1 MKLDIK
7 KDGDKKTPHLA
18 ICHEGQGG
26 SANNRHIS
34 LLMKSN
40 AIELT
45 DEIMK
50 SIEKF
55 GVENFPEEIQKA
67 MSMKNHKMLLEN
79 ALKEA
84 YCDKNEW
91 LCVEDWK
98 DGQVYFTTGDY
109 CEGWDFMVTTFTMT
123 EDGQVTVGDTASPVV
138 QITDYMIVEGKV
150 KLSEEAEDKLETGM
164 YEIVSKSV
172 SKVDAQLKLFKAVTE
187 FKESLEKAST
197 PAAVSNDS
205 TINVNKTKDKTEKP
219 LDFKELQKSAEFQ
232 EFLKSIKAEVKTE
245 VEGEYKE
252 ELEKA
257 QAKAAEAE
265 EILKAAEQVQ
275 KNEFTEFVKSTG
287 IVVEDKTDAVVDFLM
302 KSRKTA
308 EFDMIQDILKSAK
321 EQIEAMKEEVA
332 KTKEQFAVTETGK
345 DGKVIVDAQDP
356 QEVIKAKAAKWA
368 AENKSK

>member
-34 LLMKSN
+34 LLMKSDS
-40 AIELT
+40 IELT
-45 DEIMK
+45 DEVMK

-55 GVENFPEEIQKA
+55 GVENFPEDIQKA
-67 MSMKNHKMLLEN
+67 MSMRNSKMLLEN

-84 YCDKNEW
+84 YCDKDEW

-98 DGQVYFTTGDY
+98 DGQVYFSTGDY
-109 CEGWDFMVTTFTMT
+109 DGWEMMVTSFTMN
-123 EDGQVTVGDTASPVV
+123 EDGAVTVGDTASPVV

-150 KLSEEAEDKLETGM
+150 KLSEEAEDKLETGL
-164 YEIVSKSV
+164 YEIVSKSIN
-172 SKVDAQLKLFKAVTE
+172 KADTQLKLFKSVTE
-187 FKESLEKAST
+187 YKESLEKAST
-197 PAAVSNDS
+197 PVAVSDDS

-219 LDFKELQKSAEFQ
+219 LDIQELMKSAEFQ
-232 EFLKSIKAEVKTE
+232 DILKAQLEAAQAPL
-245 VEGEYKE
+245 KE

-257 QAKAAEAE
+257 KAKAAEAE

-321 EQIEAMKEEVA
+321 EQIEAMKEEVN
-332 KTKEQFAVTETGK
+332 KTREQFAITEVGK
-345 DGKVIVDAQDP
+345 DGKVVVDAQDP

>member
-1 MKLDIK
+1 MKPKQLIK
-7 KDGDKKTPHLA
+7 DVTFDFAKDETKCGPHIAYTLPS
-18 ICHEGQGG
+18 QGG
-26 SANNRHIS
+26 AASGLNVGY
-34 LLMKSN
+34 LFKSDDVSEQ
-40 AIELT
+40 AVKEA
-45 DEIMK
+45 
-50 SIEKF
+50 
-55 GVENFPEEIQKA
+55 EEIQKA

-84 YCDKNEW
+84 YCDKDEW

-98 DGQVYFTTGDY
+98 DGQVYFSTGD
-109 CEGWDFMVTTFTMT
+109 CDSWEMMVTTFTMT
-123 EDGQVTVGDTASPVV
+123 EDGAVTVGDTASPVV

-172 SKVDAQLKLFKAVTE
+172 SKADAQLKLFKAVTE
-187 FKESLEKAST
+187 YKESLEKAST
-197 PAAVSNDS
+197 PVAVSDDS

-219 LDFKELQKSAEFQ
+219 LDIQELMKSAEFQ
-232 EFLKSIKAEVKTE
+232 DILKAQLEAAQAPL
-245 VEGEYKE
+245 KE

-257 QAKAAEAE
+257 KAKAAEAE

-321 EQIEAMKEEVA
+321 EQIEAMKEEVN
-332 KTKEQFAVTETGK
+332 KTKEQFAITEVGK
-345 DGKVIVDAQDP
+345 DGKVVVDAQDP

>member
-34 LLMKSN
+34 LLMKSDT
-40 AIELT
+40 IELT

-67 MSMKNHKMLLEN
+67 MSMRNYKILLEN

-84 YCDKNEW
+84 YCGKDEF
-91 LCVEDWK
+91 LYVEDWK
-98 DGQVYFTTGDY
+98 DGQVYFSTGDY
-109 CEGWDFMVTTFTMT
+109 DSWEMMATSFTMT
-123 EDGQVTVGDTASPVV
+123 EDGQVTVGDTAYPVV

-150 KLSEEAEDKLETGM
+150 KLSEEAEDKIET
-164 YEIVSKSV
+164 YLSEIVSKAIN
-172 SKVDAQLKLFKAVTE
+172 KADAQLKLFKAVTE
-187 FKESLEKAST
+187 SLEKAST
-197 PAAVSNDS
+197 PVAVSDDS
-205 TINVNKTKDKTEKP
+205 NINVNKTKDKTEKP
-219 LDFKELQKSAEFQ
+219 LDIQELMKSAEFQ
-232 EFLKSIKAEVKTE
+232 DILKAQLEAAQAPL
-245 VEGEYKE
+245 KE

-257 QAKAAEAE
+257 KAKAAEAE

-302 KSRKTA
+302 KSRKTD

-321 EQIEAMKEEVA
+321 EQIEAMKEEVN
-332 KTKEQFAVTETGK
+332 KTKEQFAITEVGK
-345 DGKVIVDAQDP
+345 DGKVVVDAQDP

>member
-1 MKLDIK
+1 MNLEVIDKTK
-7 KDGDKKTPHLA
+7 NKKTPHLA
-18 ICHEGQGG
+18 VCHETNP
-26 SANNRHIS
+26 SANNRHVS
-34 LLMKSN
+34 LLMKSDT
-40 AIELT
+40 IELT
-45 DEIMK
+45 DEVMK

-55 GVENFPEEIQKA
+55 GVENFPEDIQKA
-67 MSMKNHKMLLEN
+67 MSIRNSKMLLEN

-84 YCDKNEW
+84 YCDKDEW

-98 DGQVYFTTGDY
+98 DGKVYFSTGDY
-109 CEGWDFMVTTFTMT
+109 DGWEMMVTSFTMT

-150 KLSEEAEDKLETGM
+150 KLSEEAEDKLETGL
-164 YEIVSKSV
+164 YEIVSKSIN
-172 SKVDAQLKLFKAVTE
+172 KADTQLKLFKSVTE
-187 FKESLEKAST
+187 YKESLEKAST
-197 PAAVSNDS
+197 PVAVSDDS

-219 LDFKELQKSAEFQ
+219 LDIQELMKSAEFQ
-232 EFLKSIKAEVKTE
+232 DILKAQLEAAQAPL
-245 VEGEYKE
+245 KE

-257 QAKAAEAE
+257 KAKAAEAE

-321 EQIEAMKEEVA
+321 EQIEAMKEEVN
-332 KTKEQFAVTETGK
+332 KTKEQFAITEVGK
-345 DGKVIVDAQDP
+345 DGKVVVDAQDP

>member
-34 LLMKSN
+34 LLMKSDT
-40 AIELT
+40 IELT

-55 GVENFPEEIQKA
+55 GVENFPEEVQKA
-67 MSMKNHKMLLEN
+67 MSMRNSKMLLEN

-84 YCDKNEW
+84 YCDKDEW

-98 DGQVYFTTGDY
+98 DDQVYFSTRDY
-109 CEGWDFMVTTFTMT
+109 DGWEMMVTSFTMT
-123 EDGQVTVGDTASPVV
+123 EDGVVTVGDTASPVV
-138 QITDYMIVEGKV
+138 QITDYMIVDGKV

-172 SKVDAQLKLFKAVTE
+172 NKADAQLKLFKAVTE
-187 FKESLEKAST
+187 YKESLEKAST
-197 PAAVSNDS
+197 PVAVSDDS
-205 TINVNKTKDKTEKP
+205 NINVNKTKNKTEKP
-219 LDFKELQKSAEFQ
+219 LDFQELQKSAEFQ

-245 VEGEYKE
+245 VEGEYKD

-257 QAKAAEAE
+257 KAKAAEAE

-275 KNEFTEFVKSTG
+275 
-287 IVVEDKTDAVVDFLM
+287 
-302 KSRKTA
+302 
-308 EFDMIQDILKSAK
+308 
-321 EQIEAMKEEVA
+321 
-332 KTKEQFAVTETGK
+332 
-345 DGKVIVDAQDP
+345 
-356 QEVIKAKAAKWA
+356 
-368 AENKSK
+368 

>member
-1 MKLDIK
+1 MKPKQLIK
-7 KDGDKKTPHLA
+7 DVTFDFDKDETKCGPHIAYTLPS
-18 ICHEGQGG
+18 QGG
-26 SANNRHIS
+26 AASGLNVS
-34 LLMKSN
+34 YLFKSDDVSEQTVKE
-40 AIELT
+40 A
-45 DEIMK
+45 
-50 SIEKF
+50 
-55 GVENFPEEIQKA
+55 EEIQKA
-67 MSMKNHKMLLEN
+67 MSMKNHKMFLEN

-84 YCDKNEW
+84 YCDKDEW
-91 LCVEDWK
+91 VCIEDWK
-98 DGQVYFTTGDY
+98 DGQVYFSTGDY
-109 CEGWDFMVTTFTMT
+109 DSWEMMVTSFTMT
-123 EDGQVTVGDTASPVV
+123 EDGVVTVGDTASPVV
-138 QITDYMIVEGKV
+138 QITDYLIVDGKV

-172 SKVDAQLKLFKAVTE
+172 DKADAQLKLFKAVTE

-197 PAAVSNDS
+197 PVAVSDDS

-219 LDFKELQKSAEFQ
+219 LDIQELMKSAEFQ
-232 EFLKSIKAEVKTE
+232 DILKAQLEAAQAPL
-245 VEGEYKE
+245 KE

-257 QAKAAEAE
+257 KAKAAEAE

-321 EQIEAMKEEVA
+321 EQIEAMKEEVN
-332 KTKEQFAVTETGK
+332 KTKEQFAITEVGK
-345 DGKVIVDAQDP
+345 DGKVVVDAQDP

>member
-26 SANNRHIS
+26 SANNRHVS
-34 LLMKSN
+34 LLMKSES
-40 AIELT
+40 IELT
-45 DEIMK
+45 DEVMK

-55 GVENFPEEIQKA
+55 GIENFPEDIQKA
-67 MSMKNHKMLLEN
+67 MSMKNQSMLLQN

-84 YCDKNEW
+84 YCGKDEF
-91 LCVEDWK
+91 LCIEDWK
-98 DGQVYFTTGDY
+98 DGQVYFSTGDY
-109 CEGWDFMVTTFTMT
+109 DSWEMMGTTFTMT
-123 EDGQVTVGDTASPVV
+123 EDGMVTVGDTAAPVV
-138 QITDYMIVEGKV
+138 QITDYMIVDGKV

-172 SKVDAQLKLFKAVTE
+172 SKAEAQLKLFKSVTE
-187 FKESLEKAST
+187 YKESLEKAST
-197 PAAVSNDS
+197 PVAVSDDS

-219 LDFKELQKSAEFQ
+219 LDIQELMKSAEFQ
-232 EFLKSIKAEVKTE
+232 DILKAQLEAAQAPL
-245 VEGEYKE
+245 KE

-257 QAKAAEAE
+257 KAKAAEAE

-321 EQIEAMKEEVA
+321 EQIEAMKEEVN
-332 KTKEQFAVTETGK
+332 KTKEQFAITEVGK
-345 DGKVIVDAQDP
+345 DGKVVVDAQDP

>member
-7 KDGDKKTPHLA
+7 KEGDKKTPHLA

-34 LLMKSN
+34 LLMKAD

-50 SIEKF
+50 SIEKL
-55 GVENFPEEIQKA
+55 GIENFPEEIQKA
-67 MSMKNHKMLLEN
+67 MSMRNSKMLLEN

-98 DGQVYFTTGDY
+98 DGQVYFSTGD
-109 CEGWDFMVTTFTMT
+109 CDSWEMMVTSFTMT
-123 EDGQVTVGDTASPVV
+123 EDGVVTVGDTASPVV
-138 QITDYMIVEGKV
+138 QITDYMIVDGKV
-150 KLSEEAEDKLETGM
+150 KLSEEAEDKIET
-164 YEIVSKSV
+164 YLSEIVSKSIN
-172 SKVDAQLKLFKAVTE
+172 KADTQLKLFKAVTE
-187 FKESLEKAST
+187 LKESLEKAST
-197 PAAVSNDS
+197 PVAVSDDS
-205 TINVNKTKDKTEKP
+205 TINVNKTKDKMEKP
-219 LDFKELQKSAEFQ
+219 LDIQELMKSAEFQ
-232 EFLKSIKAEVKTE
+232 DILKAQLEAAQAPL
-245 VEGEYKE
+245 KE

-257 QAKAAEAE
+257 KAKAAEAE

-321 EQIEAMKEEVA
+321 EQIEAMKEEVN
-332 KTKEQFAVTETGK
+332 KTKEQFAITEVGK
-345 DGKVIVDAQDP
+345 DGKVVVDAQDP

>member
-1 MKLDIK
+1 MKPKQLIK
-7 KDGDKKTPHLA
+7 DVTFDFDKDETKCGPHIAYSLPS
-18 ICHEGQGG
+18 QGG
-26 SANNRHIS
+26 AASGLNVGY
-34 LLMKSN
+34 LFKSDDVSEQTVKE
-40 AIELT
+40 A
-45 DEIMK
+45 
-50 SIEKF
+50 
-55 GVENFPEEIQKA
+55 EEIQKA

-98 DGQVYFTTGDY
+98 DGQVYFSTGDY
-109 CEGWDFMVTTFTMT
+109 DDWEMMVTTFTMT

-172 SKVDAQLKLFKAVTE
+172 SKADAQLKLFKAVTE

-197 PAAVSNDS
+197 PVAVSDDI

-219 LDFKELQKSAEFQ
+219 LDIQELMKSAEFQ
-232 EFLKSIKAEVKTE
+232 DILKAQLEAAQAPL
-245 VEGEYKE
+245 KE

-257 QAKAAEAE
+257 KAKAAEAE

-302 KSRKTA
+302 KSRKTD

-321 EQIEAMKEEVA
+321 EQIEAMKEEVN
-332 KTKEQFAVTETGK
+332 KTKEQFAITEVGK
-345 DGKVIVDAQDP
+345 DGKVVVDAQDP

>member
-1 MKLDIK
+1 MKPKQLIK
-7 KDGDKKTPHLA
+7 DVTFDFDKDETKCGPHIAYTLPS
-18 ICHEGQGG
+18 QGG
-26 SANNRHIS
+26 AASGLNVGY
-34 LLMKSN
+34 LFKSEDVSEQ
-40 AIELT
+40 AIKEA
-45 DEIMK
+45 
-50 SIEKF
+50 
-55 GVENFPEEIQKA
+55 EEIQKA
-67 MSMKNHKMLLEN
+67 MSMRNSKMLLEN

-84 YCDKNEW
+84 YCDKDEW

-98 DGQVYFTTGDY
+98 DGQVYFSTGDY
-109 CEGWDFMVTTFTMT
+109 DGWEMMVTTFTMT

-172 SKVDAQLKLFKAVTE
+172 SKADAHLKLFKAVTE

-197 PAAVSNDS
+197 PVAVSDDS

-219 LDFKELQKSAEFQ
+219 LDIQELMKSAEFQ
-232 EFLKSIKAEVKTE
+232 DILKAQLEAAQAPL
-245 VEGEYKE
+245 KE

-257 QAKAAEAE
+257 KAKAAEAE

-321 EQIEAMKEEVA
+321 EQIEAMKEEVN
-332 KTKEQFAVTETGK
+332 KTKEQFAITEVGK
-345 DGKVIVDAQDP
+345 DGKVVVDAQDP

>member
-34 LLMKSN
+34 LLMKSDT
-40 AIELT
+40 IELT

-67 MSMKNHKMLLEN
+67 MSMRNSKMLLEN

-84 YCDKNEW
+84 YCDKDEW

-109 CEGWDFMVTTFTMT
+109 DGWEMMVTSFTMT

-138 QITDYMIVEGKV
+138 QITDYMIVDGKV

-164 YEIVSKSV
+164 YEIVSKSIN
-172 SKVDAQLKLFKAVTE
+172 KADAQLKLFKAVTE
-187 FKESLEKAST
+187 SLEKAST
-197 PAAVSNDS
+197 SIVADS
-205 TINVNKTKDKTEKP
+205 DDINVNKSKDVENP
-219 LDFKELQKSAEFQ
+219 LEINQ
-232 EFLKSIKAEVKTE
+232 EILKSSEVQALIAAEIEKATKQQNERIE
-245 VEGEYKE
+245 Q
-252 ELEKA
+252 LEKA
-257 QAKAAEAE
+257 KEKAEQERLELIKAQEEADKAQMLEVFKGYSFVTEEEAVALTDALFKSEASVLVMNTLEKAKEAMSSVVEKEAGIEAE
-265 EILKAAEQVQ
+265 VEVNTDLEKSKSRVAEILKARKQ
-275 KNEFTEFVKSTG
+275 KK
-287 IVVEDKTDAVVDFLM
+287 
-302 KSRKTA
+302 
-308 EFDMIQDILKSAK
+308 
-321 EQIEAMKEEVA
+321 
-332 KTKEQFAVTETGK
+332 
-345 DGKVIVDAQDP
+345 
-356 QEVIKAKAAKWA
+356 
-368 AENKSK
+368 